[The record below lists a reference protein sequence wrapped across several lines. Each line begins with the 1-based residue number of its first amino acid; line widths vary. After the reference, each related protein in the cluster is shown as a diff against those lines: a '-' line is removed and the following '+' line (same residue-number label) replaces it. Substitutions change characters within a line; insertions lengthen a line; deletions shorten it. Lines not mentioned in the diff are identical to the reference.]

1 MDQTTKARL
10 DSTRFER
17 PDPWEAAPIN
27 SATHIETVIQRVQS
41 KSAAARSR
49 VVASWGRSMLAHGL
63 DPAHAKVQQFRA
75 ASEIATRR
83 DAMGRV
89 MMIAA
94 PKLDRLFELVGAS
107 GCGIALS
114 DSQGVIIDHRFSD
127 ADAPVFEGWGLGL
140 GADWSEAAE
149 GTNGIGTCL
158 AEQRPL
164 TIHRNQHFLARNTA
178 MSCID
183 APIYGADGTMIAAL
197 DVSSARADQT
207 ETINGLI
214 AAMVSQ
220 TARKIEAD
228 NFRANFTNARIVV
241 ADHDD
246 TDSAMLLAV
255 DHDDLIIGATR
266 GARKAYGFAVEGA
279 LAPTPAVDLFGREEG
294 ASGFEKAERAAVVRA
309 LVRAGDNVSDA
320 ARNLGVSRA
329 TLYRRMKRLGLTSA
343 AD

>member
-1 MDQTTKARL
+1 M
-10 DSTRFER
+10 
-17 PDPWEAAPIN
+17 PIKP
-27 SATHIETVIQRVQS
+27 ATHIETVIARVQS

-49 VVASWGRSMLAHGL
+49 LVASWGRSMLSHGL
-63 DPAHAKVQQFRA
+63 DPAHSGVPQFCSA
-75 ASEIATRR
+75 GEVATRR
-83 DAMGRV
+83 DALGRV

-94 PKLDRLFELVGAS
+94 PKLDRLFELVGTS
-107 GCGIALS
+107 GCGIALT
-114 DSQGVIIDHRFSD
+114 DSEGVVIDHRFSD
-127 ADAPVFEGWGLGL
+127 ADAPVFAGWGLSL

-164 TIHRNQHFLARNTA
+164 TIHRNEHFMARNTA

-183 APIYGADGTMIAAL
+183 APIYGADGNIIAAL

-228 NFRANFTNARIVV
+228 NFRANFTGARIIV

-255 DHDDLIIGATR
+255 DQDDLIVGATR
-266 GARKAYGFAVEGA
+266 GARKAYGFALEGA
-279 LAPTPAVDLFGREEG
+279 IAPTPAVDLFGREDG

-309 LVRAGDNVSDA
+309 LVRSNDNVSDA
-320 ARNLGVSRA
+320 ARSLGVSRA

-343 AD
+343 SD